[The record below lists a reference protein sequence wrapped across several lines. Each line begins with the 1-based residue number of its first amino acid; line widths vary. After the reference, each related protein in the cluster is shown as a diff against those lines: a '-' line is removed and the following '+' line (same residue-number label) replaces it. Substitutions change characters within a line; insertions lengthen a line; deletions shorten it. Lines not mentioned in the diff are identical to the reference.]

1 MPAPGFEEM
10 SRLWDDLSRSGA
22 GPRGRAVPHEDGAW
36 TPHVDI
42 HEREDALLFLLDLP
56 GVKKEDIELHVDANG
71 IVLQGVRARQSGLR
85 DLRLERPVGR
95 FRRAFRVGVPIDPDG
110 AQASYRDGVLAITV
124 PKARAAKPTKI
135 AVNVE

>member
-1 MPAPGFEEM
+1 
-10 SRLWDDLSRSGA
+10 
-22 GPRGRAVPHEDGAW
+22 
-36 TPHVDI
+36 VDI

-56 GVKKEDIELHVDANG
+56 GVKREDIELHVDANG
-71 IVLQGVRARQSGLR
+71 IVLQGVRARPSGLR

-110 AQASYRDGVLAITV
+110 AQASYRDGVLTITV
-124 PKARAAKPTKI
+124 PKARAAKPTRI